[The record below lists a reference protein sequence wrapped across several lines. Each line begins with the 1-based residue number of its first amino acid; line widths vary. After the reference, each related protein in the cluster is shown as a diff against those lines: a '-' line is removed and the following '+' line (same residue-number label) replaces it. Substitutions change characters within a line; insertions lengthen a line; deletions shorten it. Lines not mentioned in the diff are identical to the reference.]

1 MSVCDTT
8 SNPTSSAS
16 DPRYGTRLCEF
27 ELCTPR
33 VGYRPTVNMQTRY
46 KAWSAIVYQLI
57 PNVGSM
63 EQKLKQFAEIMDAD
77 EVLLFEKATFLVI
90 AQAQRVPHDDL
101 HRFEKV

>member
-1 MSVCDTT
+1 MLPLVDLGRDTVIFQPKLEKFT
-8 SNPTSSAS
+8 DLFIFS
-16 DPRYGTRLCEF
+16 
-27 ELCTPR
+27 
-33 VGYRPTVNMQTRY
+33 Y

-90 AQAQRVPHDDL
+90 AQAQRAPHDDV
-101 HRFEKV
+101 HRFEKVYRLAVFSSVMPN